1 MKSGQVFA
9 VAALALSCAWVV
21 PASAQYRRHPH
32 PEQVEE
38 HYRQVEIMNARR
50 AHAARER
57 ERQLRI
63 MDARRRQAARER
75 AYQQDIM
82 DARRGYHYPY

>member
-1 MKSGQVFA
+1 
-9 VAALALSCAWVV
+9 
-21 PASAQYRRHPH
+21 
-32 PEQVEE
+32 
-38 HYRQVEIMNARR
+38 
-50 AHAARER
+50 
-57 ERQLRI
+57 